1 MDKETGL
8 LELVQRIQ
16 LRGEGPRDF
25 DISPDGRFLLI
36 GNLESGEVSTVA
48 VGADGLLTD
57 SGVSDKHVQYP
68 GAVYFYRS

>member
-36 GNLESGEVSTVA
+36 GNLESGEVSTV
-48 VGADGLLTD
+48 LTD